1 LRLGKGPSSIFSFQT
16 KPINIF
22 SIGDTR
28 DKVTTI
34 LSETKDP
41 ANAELIKKLKPVWG
55 VDEEGEINGAWG
67 YTKLGVP
74 GLWYMLG
81 NLGMCR
87 FYSMRVALQ
96 IKAMEEG
103 IWSGV
108 YEGVGR

>member
-1 LRLGKGPSSIFSFQT
+1 M
-16 KPINIF
+16 F

-108 YEGVGR
+108 YEGLADN